1 MVSRYQAR
9 FLKSFMKKCGLFML
23 LLTILCSGF
32 CYGQNTVDTAKISF
46 IKTQFAEIN
55 KNLKSYK
62 RIEKTDTAETTEG
75 NGVLLYYKGSEI
87 KKIAATYY
95 GETGKA
101 LQEYY
106 FFNKKLI
113 FCYCVDYHY
122 NKPFDVKGGGK
133 IASTTEER
141 FYLDNDKILMVKK
154 RPSVSE
160 YFSEFPT
167 DPRKEGQ
174 RLLNLK

>member
-1 MVSRYQAR
+1 
-9 FLKSFMKKCGLFML
+9 MKTCHKIILILFCL
-23 LLTILCSGF
+23 FVCTKVFS
-32 CYGQNTVDTAKISF
+32 QSSPDSAKINF

-62 RIEKTDTAETTEG
+62 KIEKTDTAETTEG
-75 NGVLLYYKGSEI
+75 NEVLLYYKGNEI
-87 KKIAATYY
+87 KKITATYY

-113 FCYCVDYHY
+113 FCYFVDYHY
-122 NKPFDVKGGGK
+122 NKPFTVKGGGK

-141 FYLDNDKILMVKK
+141 FYVDNDKILMVKK
-154 RPSVSE
+154 RPSKSV
-160 YFSEFPT
+160 YPT
-167 DPRKEGQ
+167 DPQKEAK

>member
-1 MVSRYQAR
+1 MNKPHQ
-9 FLKSFMKKCGLFML
+9 FLPS
-23 LLTILCSGF
+23 ILMILSSIF
-32 CYGQNTVDTAKISF
+32 SYAQNPTDTAKINF

-62 RIEKTDTAETTEG
+62 RIEKTDTTETTER
-75 NGVLLYYKGSEI
+75 NEVLLYYKGKDI
-87 KKIAATYY
+87 KRITATYY

-106 FFNKKLI
+106 FFDKKLI
-113 FCYCVDYHY
+113 FCYCIDYHY
-122 NKPFDVKGGGK
+122 NMPFTVKGGGK

-154 RPSVSE
+154 RPTKSE

-167 DPRKEGQ
+167 DPQKEAK
-174 RLLNLK
+174 RLMNLK

>member
-1 MVSRYQAR
+1 MKVHR
-9 FLKSFMKKCGLFML
+9 SFMLTL
-23 LLTILCSGF
+23 LIISLSAF
-32 CYGQNTVDTAKISF
+32 SYGQNTVDTAKMNF

-75 NGVLLYYKGSEI
+75 NEVLLYYKGSEM
-87 KKIAATYY
+87 KKIAANYY

-122 NKPFDVKGGGK
+122 NKPFTIKGGGK
-133 IASTTEER
+133 ITSTTEER

-154 RPSVSE
+154 WPSVSE

-167 DPRKEGQ
+167 DPRKEAK

>member
-1 MVSRYQAR
+1 
-9 FLKSFMKKCGLFML
+9 MKIHRLFML
-23 LLTILCSGF
+23 TLLMISWSVF
-32 CYGQNTVDTAKISF
+32 SSGQNTVDTAKIKF
-46 IKTQFAEIN
+46 IKTHYADIN
-55 KNLKSYK
+55 KSLKSYK
-62 RIEKTDTAETTEG
+62 KVEKTDTVESTEG
-75 NGVLLYYKGSEI
+75 NEVLLYYKGKEI
-87 KKIAATYY
+87 KKVAVTYY

-101 LQEYY
+101 LYEYY

-113 FCYCVDYHY
+113 FCYFVDYKY
-122 NKPFDVKGGGK
+122 DKSIYETNKPGK

-167 DPRKEGQ
+167 DPRKEAQ
-174 RLLNLK
+174 RLIKLK

>member
-1 MVSRYQAR
+1 MP
-9 FLKSFMKKCGLFML
+9 L
-23 LLTILCSGF
+23 LLTILSSGF
-32 CYGQNTVDTAKISF
+32 SYAQKPIDTAKINF
-46 IKTQFAEIN
+46 IKTQYAEIN
-55 KNLKSYK
+55 KSLKSYK
-62 RIEKTDTAETTEG
+62 KIEKTDTVESTEG
-75 NGVLLYYKGSEI
+75 NQVLIYYKGGEI
-87 KKIAATYY
+87 KKIAVTYY

-106 FFNKKLI
+106 FFDKRLI

-122 NKPFDVKGGGK
+122 NKPFDVTGGGK

-154 RPSVSE
+154 RPSKSE

-167 DPRKEGQ
+167 DPKQEAK